1 MKKYMKLLIAV
12 MGALVLFLSLASCSG
27 SSFYRDFHSAGAD
40 IDTDCQFSYI
50 TLDEVKAKRDNGD
63 KFVLFL
69 GSSTDSSCVSKVEQ
83 IETEAKDYK
92 YTGGLFFLS
101 TTDITSS
108 SSKSLEYIK
117 ALGTKNITTDMVAVE
132 YNGNEILFDTSK
144 YDQKDD
150 GDPCKKFA
158 IYADSS
164 TLSFLAIAD
173 YVFYYYT
180 K

>member
-1 MKKYMKLLIAV
+1 
-12 MGALVLFLSLASCSG
+12 MGALVLFFSLASCGS
-27 SSFYRDFHSAGAD
+27 SSFYRDFHSSGAD
-40 IDTDCQFSYI
+40 IDTDCRFSYL
-50 TLDEVKAKRDNGD
+50 TLDEVKAKRENGD

-69 GSSTDSSCVSKVEQ
+69 GSSTDSSCFSKVEQ
-83 IETEAKDYK
+83 SETEAKDYK

-108 SSKSLEYIK
+108 SAKSLELIK
-117 ALGTKNITTDMVAVE
+117 ALNVKNIQGMVAVE
-132 YNGNEILFDTSK
+132 YKGNEVLFDTSK
-144 YDQKDD
+144 YDQSDD